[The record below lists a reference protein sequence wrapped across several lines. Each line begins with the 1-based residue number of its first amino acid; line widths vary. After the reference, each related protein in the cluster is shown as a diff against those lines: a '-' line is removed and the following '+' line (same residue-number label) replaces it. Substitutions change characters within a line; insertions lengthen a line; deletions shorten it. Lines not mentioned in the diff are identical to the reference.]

1 MLTCWDNPKEEHYC
15 KSIIETLQE
24 HQVCP
29 SRKMKPAPLQHK
41 YVHPGISC
49 FCLEDLKSHP
59 PFIRG
64 SRAILPLI
72 GSGLGPPT
80 IPVIGLQRTKG
91 ALLCWAA
98 LHWSS
103 HPDWTNGLMTRPVDP
118 SAPPFDC
125 KILESTLNGATLCS
139 TENNQALLFLQICWS
154 LLKYTAFT

>member
-1 MLTCWDNPKEEHYC
+1 MMLTCWDNPKQEHYC

-72 GSGLGPPT
+72 GSGRGPPRRCCHYQWSLSRL
-80 IPVIGLQRTKG
+80 GTKG
-91 ALLCWAA
+91 LLSTA

-103 HPDWTNGLMTRPVDP
+103 HPDRTNGLMTRPVDP
-118 SAPPFDC
+118 SSPPFDC
-125 KILESTLNGATLCS
+125 KILGSTLNGGTLDCWTKSHEVACCS
-139 TENNQALLFLQICWS
+139 
-154 LLKYTAFT
+154 